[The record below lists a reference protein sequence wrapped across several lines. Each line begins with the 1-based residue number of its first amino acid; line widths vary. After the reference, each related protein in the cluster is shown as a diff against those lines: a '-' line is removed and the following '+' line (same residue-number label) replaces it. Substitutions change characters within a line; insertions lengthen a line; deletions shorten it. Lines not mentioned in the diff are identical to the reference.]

1 MTALHG
7 ALEELRAGRPV
18 VIPTDTV
25 YGVAAACSAAR
36 ALFALKG
43 RPSAKALP
51 VLGASVSDLERV
63 AAFSEVALRV
73 AQRLWPGPLT
83 LVLQRMPSFNADL
96 GGEGATIAVRVPAH
110 EVALELLADSGPVAV
125 TSANR
130 TGETPAT
137 TVAEARA
144 VFGDKIRAYV
154 DGGRCDG
161 APSSVVSL
169 TDGLQMLRLGPVTLA
184 EIGQALG

>member
-1 MTALHG
+1 
-7 ALEELRAGRPV
+7 
-18 VIPTDTV
+18 
-25 YGVAAACSAAR
+25 
-36 ALFALKG
+36 
-43 RPSAKALP
+43 
-51 VLGASVSDLERV
+51 
-63 AAFSEVALRV
+63 
-73 AQRLWPGPLT
+73 
-83 LVLQRMPSFNADL
+83 MPSFNADL

-144 VFGDKIRAYV
+144 VFGDEIRAYV

-169 TDGLQMLRLGPVTLA
+169 TDGMRMLRLGPVTLA
-184 EIGQALG
+184 EVGQALE